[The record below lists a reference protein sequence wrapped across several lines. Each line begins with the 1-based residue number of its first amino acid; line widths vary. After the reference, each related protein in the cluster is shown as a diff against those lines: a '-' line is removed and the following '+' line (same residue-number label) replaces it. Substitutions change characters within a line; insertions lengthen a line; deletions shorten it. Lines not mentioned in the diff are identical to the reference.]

1 MGEVTVLLRQWQE
14 GDQAALSPL
23 TELVY
28 EDLRRRASMLVSR
41 SSGLAISLEPPEL
54 VNECFLKLTASESRG
69 DWRDRAHFLAVAA
82 RAMRQILVDQFRYQS
97 AGMRAGQQVTLQ
109 TDHLGQDTSSDLFEL
124 DRALER
130 LAELDSTLAD
140 LVEMKFFA
148 GMSIAELALATGRS
162 EPTVKRQW
170 RAARVWL
177 ARYFDEQHDG

>member
-1 MGEVTVLLRQWQE
+1 
-14 GDQAALSPL
+14 
-23 TELVY
+23 
-28 EDLRRRASMLVSR
+28 MLVSR
-41 SSGLAISLEPPEL
+41 SGGLAVALEPPEL
-54 VNECFLKLTASESRG
+54 VNECFLKLTASDSRG

-82 RAMRQILVDQFRYQS
+82 RAMRQILVDQFRYQN

-109 TDHLGQDTSSDLFEL
+109 TEHLGQDTGSDLFEL

-130 LAELDSTLAD
+130 LGEIDAALAA

-162 EPTVKRQW
+162 EATVKRQW

-177 ARYFDEQHDG
+177 AQHFDEQHGG